1 MRLLKSYIVK
11 YWFNQSQNMKTKI
24 KLGIY
29 KSWVPARSPK
39 HWYPRQPEPEI
50 MLKAEIARARKVK
63 KIQAFSLP
71 EAEKIQLTHH

>member
-1 MRLLKSYIVK
+1 
-11 YWFNQSQNMKTKI
+11 MKAKI

-50 MLKAEIARARKVK
+50 MLKAEIARPEPKKLK
-63 KIQAFSLP
+63 KIQALGPLEAQKNTAYTSL
-71 EAEKIQLTHH
+71 IHRI